1 MFIVS
6 LMATTQ
12 TAADVISARILALVA
27 SGVDVI
33 DAMKAV
39 CGKEATEAM
48 IESLY
53 TELRQKGGR

>member
-1 MFIVS
+1 
-6 LMATTQ
+6 MATTQ
-12 TAADVISARILALVA
+12 TAAAVISARILALVA